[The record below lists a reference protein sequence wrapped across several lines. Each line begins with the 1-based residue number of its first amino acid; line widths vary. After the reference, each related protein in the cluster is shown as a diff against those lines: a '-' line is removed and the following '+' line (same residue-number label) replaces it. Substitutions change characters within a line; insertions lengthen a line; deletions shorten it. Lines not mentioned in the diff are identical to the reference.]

1 MRPKSKVF
9 LYNIFLNYGVYCQRR
24 VGSAKFRFTKR
35 AEKCMD
41 NVSVNGYETQL
52 GRGNHCLQHCLD
64 LWLIKATIVSNGKL
78 YLSSADMLDMS
89 FL

>member
-1 MRPKSKVF
+1 
-9 LYNIFLNYGVYCQRR
+9 
-24 VGSAKFRFTKR
+24 
-35 AEKCMD
+35 MD

-64 LWLIKATIVSNGKL
+64 LWLIKATTVSNGKL